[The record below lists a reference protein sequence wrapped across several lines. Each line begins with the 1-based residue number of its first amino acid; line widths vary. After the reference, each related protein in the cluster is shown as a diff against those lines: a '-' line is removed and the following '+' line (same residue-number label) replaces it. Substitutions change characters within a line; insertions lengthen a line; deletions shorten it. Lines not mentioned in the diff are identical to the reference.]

1 MMQLHLSTT
10 CQIIIADSLHRDT
23 VKGKICKITSDRIPI
38 QIRCHRLW
46 PEDMSLTLVHM
57 NKSRLNLPWTNT
69 NVTSKV
75 STSVQMVR
83 IVDQGRN
90 QNMIHPCHRDK
101 EDHQTS
107 PIKTSI
113 ETPQDIQAILTS
125 VVKVLPRRQSRDNTQ
140 ILGPILA
147 YQEICDP

>member
-1 MMQLHLSTT
+1 
-10 CQIIIADSLHRDT
+10 
-23 VKGKICKITSDRIPI
+23 
-38 QIRCHRLW
+38 
-46 PEDMSLTLVHM
+46 M

-125 VVKVLPRRQSRDNTQ
+125 VAKVLPRRQSRDNTQ